1 MTDAAI
7 AMTEEA
13 GSQTLT
19 ITRRFAAP
27 IERVYAAWANGEQ
40 IARWFGPPSVN
51 CTVHEWDA
59 QIDGRYALT
68 MNHADGDKTDLG
80 GVFREIS
87 SPERLVFTWTWGGD
101 GPMAGRETLVTLD
114 FEETGDETVLHLCHT
129 LLPDEEWAQKHSMGW
144 GACFD
149 SFDTFLAS

>member
-19 ITRRFAAP
+19 MSRRFTAP
-27 IERVYAAWANGEQ
+27 RERVYAACADGAQ
-40 IARWFGPPSVN
+40 VARWFGPESVT

-59 QIDGRYALT
+59 RVGGQYRLT
-68 MNHADGDKTDLG
+68 MNHADGDTTDLS

-87 SPERLVFTWTWGGD
+87 PPERLVYTWTWGGE
-101 GPMAGRETLVTLD
+101 GGMAGRETLVTLE
-114 FEETGDETVLHLCHT
+114 FEDAGDATVLHLNHA
-129 LLPDEEWAQKHSMGW
+129 LLPNENAAQMHSKGW
-144 GACFD
+144 GG
-149 SFDTFLAS
+149 SFNCLDAVLAS